1 MADAIRVKL
10 GSGVVFLISED
21 GGKVNIL
28 AAVTK
33 DLTKRFSA
41 GELIKR
47 VAPIIGGRGGGKEDL
62 AQAGGSITGKTREAL
77 LEALKAVEEMA
88 ATK

>member
-1 MADAIRVKL
+1 M
-10 GSGVVFLISED
+10 
-21 GGKVNIL
+21 
-28 AAVTK
+28 AVTK

-62 AQAGGSITGKTREAL
+62 AQAGGLITGKTKEAL
-77 LEALKAVEEMA
+77 QEAIKAVFEMSS
-88 ATK
+88 KE